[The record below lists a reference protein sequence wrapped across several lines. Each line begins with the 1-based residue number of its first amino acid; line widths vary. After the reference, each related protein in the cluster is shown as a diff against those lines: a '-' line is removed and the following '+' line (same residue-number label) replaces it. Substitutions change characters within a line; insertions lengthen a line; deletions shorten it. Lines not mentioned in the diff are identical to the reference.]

1 MLTSIFGRRVAAAL
15 IAVAA
20 FGASA
25 TDLPAQQGP
34 APREEA
40 PADQA
45 REAIEKLLRA
55 LSQAIANLP
64 QYEMPTMNER
74 GDIIIRRKNPPP
86 ATAPEPPPGG
96 GTRT

>member
-1 MLTSIFGRRVAAAL
+1 MLTSSLGRPAAAVL
-15 IAVAA
+15 VAVATFSA
-20 FGASA
+20 PA

-40 PADQA
+40 PAEQA

-55 LSQAIANLP
+55 LSQAIVNLP

-86 ATAPEPPPGG
+86 ATTPEPPPGG

>member
-1 MLTSIFGRRVAAAL
+1 MLTRTLGRPVAAAL
-15 IAVAA
+15 IAAA
-20 FGASA
+20 TLGAPA
-25 TDLPAQQGP
+25 ADLRAQQGP
-34 APREEA
+34 VPRDEA
-40 PADQA
+40 PAEQA

-74 GDIIIRRKNPPP
+74 GDIIIRRKNPP
-86 ATAPEPPPGG
+86 ATKTPEPPPEG